1 MLRILGNSLFGSER
15 AFKESCRAVE
25 VKISTVTIKEGT
37 MKRNSIEFI
46 YQAMNAIA
54 SGKHDRETEQ
64 CLSDAIEEELLAMNA
79 SLVLASWLEISAPA
93 AQLEAHI
100 A

>member
-1 MLRILGNSLFGSER
+1 
-15 AFKESCRAVE
+15 
-25 VKISTVTIKEGT
+25 

-54 SGKHDRETEQ
+54 SGKHDPETEQ

-79 SLVLASWLEISAPA
+79 SLALATWQQVNVPKSGA
-93 AQLEAHI
+93 EAHI

>member
-1 MLRILGNSLFGSER
+1 
-15 AFKESCRAVE
+15 
-25 VKISTVTIKEGT
+25 

-54 SGKHDRETEQ
+54 SGKHDPETEQ

-79 SLVLASWLEISAPA
+79 SLALATWQEVNVPTSGA
-93 AQLEAHI
+93 EARI

>member
-1 MLRILGNSLFGSER
+1 
-15 AFKESCRAVE
+15 
-25 VKISTVTIKEGT
+25 

-54 SGKHDRETEQ
+54 SRKHDFETEQ

-79 SLVLASWLEISAPA
+79 SLALATWQEVNVPTPGA
-93 AQLEAHI
+93 EAHI

>member
-1 MLRILGNSLFGSER
+1 
-15 AFKESCRAVE
+15 
-25 VKISTVTIKEGT
+25 

-54 SGKHDRETEQ
+54 SGKHDPETEQ

-79 SLVLASWLEISAPA
+79 SLALPTWQEVKVTTSGA
-93 AQLEAHI
+93 EARI

>member
-1 MLRILGNSLFGSER
+1 
-15 AFKESCRAVE
+15 
-25 VKISTVTIKEGT
+25 

-54 SGKHDRETEQ
+54 SGKHDPETEQ
-64 CLSDAIEEELLAMNA
+64 CLSDAVEEELLAMNA
-79 SLVLASWLEISAPA
+79 SLALPTWRENNISTPEI
-93 AQLEAHI
+93 EAYV

>member
-1 MLRILGNSLFGSER
+1 
-15 AFKESCRAVE
+15 
-25 VKISTVTIKEGT
+25 

-54 SGKHDRETEQ
+54 SRKHDPETEQ

-79 SLVLASWLEISAPA
+79 SLALPTWQEVNVATSGA
-93 AQLEAHI
+93 EARI

>member
-1 MLRILGNSLFGSER
+1 
-15 AFKESCRAVE
+15 
-25 VKISTVTIKEGT
+25 

-54 SGKHDRETEQ
+54 SRKHDPETEQ

-79 SLVLASWLEISAPA
+79 SLALATW
-93 AQLEAHI
+93 QEANVATSGAEARI

>member
-1 MLRILGNSLFGSER
+1 
-15 AFKESCRAVE
+15 
-25 VKISTVTIKEGT
+25 

-54 SGKHDRETEQ
+54 SGKHDSETEQ
-64 CLSDAIEEELLAMNA
+64 CLSDAIEEELLAINA
-79 SLVLASWLEISAPA
+79 SLLLASWRETIAPTSPA
-93 AQLEAHI
+93 EAHI

>member
-1 MLRILGNSLFGSER
+1 
-15 AFKESCRAVE
+15 
-25 VKISTVTIKEGT
+25 

-54 SGKHDRETEQ
+54 SGKHDPETQQ

-79 SLVLASWLEISAPA
+79 SLALPTWQEVKVATSVA
-93 AQLEAHI
+93 EARI

>member
-1 MLRILGNSLFGSER
+1 
-15 AFKESCRAVE
+15 
-25 VKISTVTIKEGT
+25 

-54 SGKHDRETEQ
+54 SGKHDPETEQ

-79 SLVLASWLEISAPA
+79 SLALPTWQEVKVATSGA
-93 AQLEAHI
+93 EARI